1 MNTRDPFFRL
11 PLTELTPM
19 RDVIQSERDQ
29 EMAEHEAQQKL
40 LRDAES
46 IADWLCGECIDS
58 GEADEI
64 ALLNKEH
71 AIKSEDG
78 FADELTTSELL
89 CLLFSS
95 PWEKVFKQ
103 SQQELQSRY
112 LRAKGAL

>member
-58 GEADEI
+58 GAACEI
-64 ALLNKEH
+64 CLLNKEH
-71 AIKSEDG
+71 GIKRGDS
-78 FADELTTSELL
+78 FADDLTTSDLL

-95 PWEKVFKQ
+95 PWEKVIKQ

-112 LRAKGAL
+112 LRAKGVL

>member
-11 PLTELTPM
+11 PITELTPM
-19 RDVIQSERDQ
+19 RELIQAERDQ

-58 GEADEI
+58 GVADEI

-71 AIKSEDG
+71 DIKRGDS
-78 FADELTTSELL
+78 FADDLTTPELI

-95 PWEKVFKQ
+95 PWEKVIRQ

-112 LRAKGAL
+112 LRAKGVL